1 MVWPLSGGAG
11 GNACVKRESN
21 YHATQQVYAPIGPK
35 TTPGS
40 LDSVPNTVHAN
51 TAEKRRE
58 GRTFFSSSVAT
69 IEAGVAGGRV
79 PLGPLG
85 QGPPQAQ
92 GSTT

>member
-40 LDSVPNTVHAN
+40 LDSTLYPILYMQTQRKNDERDGHFLAHRL
-51 TAEKRRE
+51 RR
-58 GRTFFSSSVAT
+58 
-69 IEAGVAGGRV
+69 
-79 PLGPLG
+79 
-85 QGPPQAQ
+85 
-92 GSTT
+92 

>member
-40 LDSVPNTVHAN
+40 LPNSQYCTCKHSG
-51 TAEKRRE
+51 K
-58 GRTFFSSSVAT
+58 
-69 IEAGVAGGRV
+69 
-79 PLGPLG
+79 
-85 QGPPQAQ
+85 
-92 GSTT
+92 TTRGTDIF